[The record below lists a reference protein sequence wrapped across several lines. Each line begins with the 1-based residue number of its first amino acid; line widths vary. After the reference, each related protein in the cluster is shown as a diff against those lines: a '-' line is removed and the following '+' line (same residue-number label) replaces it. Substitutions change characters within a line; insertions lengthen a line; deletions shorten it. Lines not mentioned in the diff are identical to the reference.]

1 MMSQCKL
8 ITIEEDEVNI
18 RLDSLIAK
26 RFSEHSRSYIQYL
39 FEEGLIRSKNVILK
53 KNAHPKVGDLIEI
66 TLKQLP
72 EVKLT
77 PEDIALDILYEDED
91 LIICNKPAGMV
102 THPAAGSLYNTFAG
116 ALLFYLKSLPASD
129 DPLRPGIIHRLDKD
143 TSGVIVAAKTP
154 RALPAMQQL
163 FANREVKKSYLA
175 ICHGTLNSCT
185 INAPI
190 GRHPKNRQMMAI
202 LENGKE
208 ALTEFTLLEKKNGF
222 SLIQAEP
229 FTGRTHQ
236 IRIHAKHLNH
246 TIVGDTIYGA
256 KKPVLER
263 HLLHAQKISFPHP
276 FKKIVVEI
284 SAAAPADFKEFWDK
298 L

>member
-1 MMSQCKL
+1 MSQCKL
-8 ITIEEDEVNI
+8 ITIEEDDANI
-18 RLDSLIAK
+18 RLDSLITK
-26 RFSEHSRSYIQYL
+26 RFSEHSRNYIQYL
-39 FEEGLIRSKNVILK
+39 FEQGLIRSKNGALK
-53 KNAHPKVGDLIEI
+53 KNARPKVGDIIEI

-77 PEDIALDILYEDED
+77 PENIVLDILYEDDD

-102 THPAAGSLYNTFAG
+102 THPAAGSLHNTFAG
-116 ALLFYLKSLPASD
+116 ALLFYLKSLPPSD

-143 TSGVIVAAKTP
+143 TSGVIVAAKSV

-163 FANREVKKSYLA
+163 FANREMKKSYLA
-175 ICHGTLNSCT
+175 ICHGTLHSCC
-185 INAPI
+185 INTPI

-236 IRIHAKHLNH
+236 IRVHAKHVNH
-246 TIVGDTIYGA
+246 PIVGDTIYGS
-256 KKPVLER
+256 KKNQVKR
-263 HLLHAQKISFPHP
+263 HLLHAQKISFIHP
-276 FKKIVVEI
+276 FKKVLIEI
-284 SAAAPADFKEFWDK
+284 SAPCPADFNDFWAK